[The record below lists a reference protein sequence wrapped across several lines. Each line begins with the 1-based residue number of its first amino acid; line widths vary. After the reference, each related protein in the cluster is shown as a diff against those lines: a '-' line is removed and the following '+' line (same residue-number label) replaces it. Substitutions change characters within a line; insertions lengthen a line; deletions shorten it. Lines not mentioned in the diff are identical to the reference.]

1 MHEGDSRKIRLL
13 RSEDVPAA
21 FELSAEAGWNQTED
35 DWRLLL
41 ALAPEGCFAIEA
53 DGRVAATT
61 TLVCYQRRLAWIG
74 MVLTRLEYRRHGL
87 ARRLLTKVLTHA
99 DHIGMETIKL
109 DATEQGRPLYEKFGF
124 HAEQKIERWSR
135 PGGNVAELPAAV
147 RSWEPAWLE
156 LDLPAFGAD
165 RSRLLEMLAQ
175 RNKPA
180 TISRSYLFTRA
191 GGMTAYAG
199 PCVGENS
206 ETVRKLIEQR
216 LQNTN
221 CGWSWDLF
229 PSNQGAVA
237 LARHFGFSPQR
248 QLRRMV
254 RGKPLRQD
262 ENAMFAIAGFELG

>member
-1 MHEGDSRKIRLL
+1 MKDDSGKIRML

-53 DGRVAATT
+53 GGRVAATT

-74 MVLTRLEYRRHGL
+74 MVLTRVEYRRRGL
-87 ARRLLTKVLTHA
+87 ARRLLTNALRQA
-99 DHIGMETIKL
+99 DHMGIETLKL
-109 DATEQGRPLYEKFGF
+109 DATEQGRPLYEELGF

-135 PGGNVAELPAAV
+135 TSAYVAELPAVV
-147 RSWEPAWLE
+147 RSSEPARLE
-156 LDLPAFGAD
+156 LDVPAFGAN

-180 TISRSYLFTRA
+180 TIARSYLFTRA
-191 GGMTAYAG
+191 GRMTAYAG

-206 ETVRKLIEQR
+206 ETVRKLIEQCLR
-216 LQNTN
+216 NTN

-229 PSNQGAVA
+229 PRNQEAVA
-237 LARHFGFSPQR
+237 LARHFGFAQQR
-248 QLRRMV
+248 QLLRMM
-254 RGKPLRQD
+254 RGKPLRQN
-262 ENAMFAIAGFELG
+262 ETAMYAIAGFELG